1 MIKRYKWMLFLPVL
15 CFCWAI
21 AGAEA
26 SAANES
32 AEIELLE
39 FLGSLPEDTDE
50 WDDFVEVAGAGIPP
64 TMAEV
69 DHAD

>member
-1 MIKRYKWMLFLPVL
+1 MNKQFKWMLCLPML
-15 CFCWAI
+15 CFWWAI
-21 AGAEA
+21 ADAEVP
-26 SAANES
+26 AADER
-32 AEIELLE
+32 AQIELLE

-64 TMAEV
+64 MMAEV

>member
-1 MIKRYKWMLFLPVL
+1 MNKRYKWMLSLPAL
-15 CFCWAI
+15 CFYWVI

-26 SAANES
+26 PAADKG

-50 WDDFVEVAGAGIPP
+50 WDDFVEVAGAGIPSM
-64 TMAEV
+64 MAEV
-69 DHAD
+69 DHAE

>member
-1 MIKRYKWMLFLPVL
+1 MIKLHKWMLFLPVL

-26 SAANES
+26 PAADAS
-32 AEIELLE
+32 AEIALLE
-39 FLGSLPEDTDE
+39 FLGSLPEDADE
-50 WDDFVEVAGAGIPP
+50 WDDFVEVAGAGIPSM
-64 TMAEV
+64 MAEV

>member
-1 MIKRYKWMLFLPVL
+1 MNKRYKWMLCLPAL
-15 CFCWAI
+15 YFYWAI

-26 SAANES
+26 PAADEG

-50 WDDFVEVAGAGIPP
+50 WGDFVEVAGAGIPSM
-64 TMAEV
+64 MAEV
-69 DHAD
+69 DHAE